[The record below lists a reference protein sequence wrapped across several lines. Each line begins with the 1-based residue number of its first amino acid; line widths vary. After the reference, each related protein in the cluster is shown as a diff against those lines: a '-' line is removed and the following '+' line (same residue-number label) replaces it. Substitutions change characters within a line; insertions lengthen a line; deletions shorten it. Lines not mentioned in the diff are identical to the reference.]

1 MALIMFLADGTG
13 KSQVLNWILK
23 AAAKLIYGGVPPGA
37 THKAA
42 IVNFKKAIEINPEWI
57 NHHKQ
62 LGLTYM
68 EMKKWQLAKNEFE
81 AVLELPVFDHED
93 EYHEKV
99 SSELLDKVNKK
110 LK

>member
-1 MALIMFLADGTG
+1 
-13 KSQVLNWILK
+13 
-23 AAAKLIYGGVPPGA
+23 
-37 THKAA
+37 
-42 IVNFKKAIEINPEWI
+42 
-57 NHHKQ
+57 
-62 LGLTYM
+62 M

-93 EYHEKV
+93 EYHKKV